1 MPKITKRIVDAA
13 APVPGRRYYV
23 WDTEIKGFGVLIL
36 PTGVKTYFFRYRNAE
51 GSSAGPSSVS
61 TVPGHPTKPAGR
73 PTSCAVP
80 LSPAAIPSRDRTEQR
95 NAPTVG
101 ELLRAYLASDRF
113 NTKAPSTQSIDRGR
127 VERHLIPTLGRKLVQ
142 AVTPGDVERAFR
154 AISDGKTAADV
165 KTGARGRARV
175 VGGEGTARMAVRLLS
190 AAFGWAIQERLA
202 KTNPCEH
209 VKTGSD
215 GSRTLI
221 LEDAAEY
228 RRLFVAMDKLESE
241 GRVRAP
247 VADAIRLIA
256 LTGARRG
263 EITGLRWEHV
273 DLRRG
278 LLTLPPKSHKTG
290 RRTGKPRLIGLP
302 SAAQAIISRQPAGE
316 PGDLVFP
323 PSAGVGPLSLAKPWR
338 VIRAEAALP
347 RETGLHSLRHS
358 LASHLAMGGAEAAE
372 IMTALGHGQLST
384 AQKYV
389 HWAQDARQGLA
400 ERAAAVALEGM
411 KPPATEETARRAKV
425 VAL

>member
-1 MPKITKRIVDAA
+1 
-13 APVPGRRYYV
+13 
-23 WDTEIKGFGVLIL
+23 
-36 PTGVKTYFFRYRNAE
+36 
-51 GSSAGPSSVS
+51 
-61 TVPGHPTKPAGR
+61 
-73 PTSCAVP
+73 
-80 LSPAAIPSRDRTEQR
+80 
-95 NAPTVG
+95 
-101 ELLRAYLASDRF
+101 
-113 NTKAPSTQSIDRGR
+113 
-127 VERHLIPTLGRKLVQ
+127 
-142 AVTPGDVERAFR
+142 
-154 AISDGKTAADV
+154 
-165 KTGARGRARV
+165 
-175 VGGEGTARMAVRLLS
+175 
-190 AAFGWAIQERLA
+190 
-202 KTNPCEH
+202 
-209 VKTGSD
+209 
-215 GSRTLI
+215 
-221 LEDAAEY
+221 LEDAGEY
-228 RRLFVAMDKLESE
+228 RRLFVAIDKLESE

-323 PSAGVGPLSLAKPWR
+323 PSAGAGPLSLAKPWR

-347 RETGLHSLRHS
+347 REIGLHGLRHS
-358 LASHLAMGGAEAAE
+358 LASHMAMDGAEAAE

-400 ERAAAVALEGM
+400 ERAAAVALAGM
-411 KPPATEETARRAKV
+411 RAEPDRSV
-425 VAL
+425 VALRRGAR

>member
-1 MPKITKRIVDAA
+1 M
-13 APVPGRRYYV
+13 
-23 WDTEIKGFGVLIL
+23 
-36 PTGVKTYFFRYRNAE
+36 
-51 GSSAGPSSVS
+51 
-61 TVPGHPTKPAGR
+61 
-73 PTSCAVP
+73 
-80 LSPAAIPSRDRTEQR
+80 
-95 NAPTVG
+95 
-101 ELLRAYLASDRF
+101 LRAYVSSDRF
-113 NTKAPSTQSIDRGR
+113 NTKAPSTQYVDRGR

-154 AISDGKTAADV
+154 AITEGKTAADV
-165 KTGARGRARV
+165 KTGKRGRARV
-175 VGGEGTARMAVRLLS
+175 VGGEGTARKAISLLS
-190 AAFGWAIQERLA
+190 AAFGWAIQERIA

-209 VKTGSD
+209 VATGAD

-241 GRVRAP
+241 GRIRAP

-302 SAAQAIISRQPAGE
+302 SAAQAIISRQRQGE

-323 PSAGVGPLSLAKPWR
+323 PSAGPARSPWR
-338 VIRAEAALP
+338 
-347 RETGLHSLRHS
+347 SL
-358 LASHLAMGGAEAAE
+358 GG
-372 IMTALGHGQLST
+372 
-384 AQKYV
+384 
-389 HWAQDARQGLA
+389 
-400 ERAAAVALEGM
+400 
-411 KPPATEETARRAKV
+411 
-425 VAL
+425 

>member
-23 WDTEIKGFGVLIL
+23 WDAEIKGFGVLIL
-36 PTGVKTYFFRYRNAE
+36 PSGVKTYFFRYRNAE
-51 GSSAGPSSVS
+51 GVERRAFIGKHGAWTPDEARREADELRRAV
-61 TVPGHPTKPAGR
+61 VAGR
-73 PTSCAVP
+73 DP
-80 LSPAAIPSRDRTEQR
+80 LADRTEQR
-95 NAPTVG
+95 NAPMVG
-101 ELLRAYLASDRF
+101 DMLRAYLASDRF
-113 NTKAPSTQSIDRGR
+113 KTKAPSTQSIDRGR
-127 VERHLIPTLGRKLVQ
+127 VERHLIPTLGRKLVH

-154 AISDGKTAADV
+154 AITDGKTAADV

-215 GSRTLI
+215 GSRNLI
-221 LEDAAEY
+221 LEDAGEY
-228 RRLFVAMDKLESE
+228 RRLFVAIDKLESE

-323 PSAGVGPLSLAKPWR
+323 PSAGAGPLSLAKPWR

-347 RETGLHSLRHS
+347 REIGLHGLRHS
-358 LASHLAMGGAEAAE
+358 LASHMAMDGAEAAE

-400 ERAAAVALEGM
+400 ERAAAVALAGM
-411 KPPATEETARRAKV
+411 RAEPDGSV
-425 VAL
+425 VALRRGAR